1 MKMKIRIVSPAKK
14 IEKSAIDYAVSWLT
28 NNGFEV
34 ELGEHALGQYNYF
47 SGTESQ
53 RLSDFQNALDDPIV
67 DVILC
72 ARGGYG
78 SIHLI
83 DQLDFTSFVKKP
95 KLIIGYSD
103 ITVFHNHI
111 PHHLGIPTVHAT
123 APLNFSEN
131 TPEALQSLVNVINGV
146 SNTYHLKPN
155 ALNVKG
161 QVVAPVIGGNLAILY
176 ALIGT
181 DSDADYSGKILFIEE
196 IGEAVYAVD
205 RMMYA
210 LKKSGKL
217 NQISGMIVGGMTS
230 MKDSEIPYGNSVE
243 DLISTHIQSYN
254 IPLCFD
260 FPAGHIPDNRAVV
273 IGKEARLS
281 VSDHE
286 VVFIQ

>member
-1 MKMKIRIVSPAKK
+1 MKIRIVSPAKQ
-14 IEKSAIDYAVSWLT
+14 IEKSHIDHTVAWLT
-28 NNGFEV
+28 NKGFVV
-34 ELGEHALGQYNYF
+34 EIGEHALGQYNYF

-53 RLSDFQNALDDPIV
+53 RLSDFQNALDDPTV

-95 KLIIGYSD
+95 KLIMGYSD

-111 PHHLGIPTVHAT
+111 PHHLGVPTVHAT

-131 TPEALQSLVNVINGV
+131 TPEALQSLVNVINGAGN
-146 SNTYHLKPN
+146 SYHIQPN
-155 ALNVKG
+155 ALNVNGEVK
-161 QVVAPVIGGNLAILY
+161 APVVGGNLAILY

-217 NQISGMIVGGMTS
+217 DQISGVIVGGMTN
-230 MKDSEIPYGNSVE
+230 MKDSEVPYGKTVE
-243 DLISTHIQSYN
+243 EVISDHIRPYN

-260 FPAGHIPDNRAVV
+260 FPAGHIPDNRAVI
-273 IGKEARLS
+273 IGKEAHLS
-281 VSDHE
+281 VQDDK
-286 VVFIQ
+286 VVFFQG